1 MAKPYLYPSNKVIAL
16 KLCGTYLQEV
26 IRMWYVIQV
35 VGGQEHAVIHQI
47 EKLVDS
53 DTFSS
58 CFVPQYEIKKRYSG
72 VWKYVKEILFPGYVF
87 VDTKTPEVFRKELNK
102 VSRMT
107 RLLHDG
113 NEQFIPLADEE
124 KTLISAFVGDDD
136 HVMKMSE
143 GIIEGD
149 EIIILKG
156 PLMNHMGL
164 VKKIDRHKRLAYLE
178 LYMCG
183 RPITIKA
190 GLEIIKK
197 H

>member
-1 MAKPYLYPSNKVIAL
+1 MAKLCPYPSQAL
-16 KLCGTYLQEV
+16 CSCGTSVWEV

-35 VGGQEHAVIHQI
+35 VGGQEHTVSNQI

-53 DTFSS
+53 STYGS
-58 CFVPQYEIKKRYSG
+58 CFIPQYEIKKRYSG
-72 VWKYVKEILFPGYVF
+72 VWKYCNEVLFPGYVF
-87 VDTKTPEVFRKELNK
+87 VDTKTPEAFRKELNK

-107 RLLHDG
+107 KMLHDG
-113 NEQFIPLADEE
+113 SEHFIPLADEE
-124 KTLISAFVGDDD
+124 KTIISAFIGDTD

-149 EIIILKG
+149 EIVVLKG
-156 PLMNHMGL
+156 PLMNHTGL

>member
-1 MAKPYLYPSNKVIAL
+1 
-16 KLCGTYLQEV
+16 
-26 IRMWYVIQV
+26 MWYVVQV
-35 VGGQEHAVIHQI
+35 VGGQEHTVSNQI

-53 DTFSS
+53 STYGS
-58 CFVPQYEIKKRYSG
+58 CFIPQYEIKKRYSG
-72 VWKYVKEILFPGYVF
+72 VWKYCNEVLFPGYVF
-87 VDTKTPEVFRKELNK
+87 VDTKTPEAFRKELNK

-107 RLLHDG
+107 KMLHDG
-113 NEQFIPLADEE
+113 SEHFIPLADEE
-124 KTLISAFVGDDD
+124 KTIISAFIGDTD

-149 EIIILKG
+149 EIVVLKG
-156 PLMNHMGL
+156 PLMNHTGL